1 MTKDEWD
8 KKFRDFMAIDKK
20 HYLIFKI
27 HVTIIRY
34 DPVNND
40 EVTEDVMFVVAD
52 NFDHARE
59 LVNLKPRKGYIN
71 IKSIELVCNAV
82 EYDIKEK

>member
-1 MTKDEWD
+1 
-8 KKFRDFMAIDKK
+8 MAIDKK
-20 HYLIFKI
+20 YYLIFKI
-27 HVTIIRY
+27 HVTEIRWTP
-34 DPVNND
+34 DDKDKVI
-40 EVTEDVMFVVAD
+40 EDVMFVVAD